1 MNRYLALI
9 LNRLR
14 RTVGRKQFVYE
25 TTSYQPRRMNLC
37 YIVATV
43 VQHSFTS
50 NFYRKRKKSAGFW
63 KLHVE
68 SKFIFQ
74 VNLVQFS
81 LVFYCRVCKKCRVD
95 FVLELGHLV
104 WSFQ

>member
-14 RTVGRKQFVYE
+14 RTVGRKLFVYE
-25 TTSYQPRRMNLC
+25 TTSYSPRRITC
-37 YIVATV
+37 VATV

-74 VNLVQFS
+74 FNLVQFS
-81 LVFYCRVCKKCRVD
+81 LVFYGRVCKKCRVD